1 MIQVIYKKR
10 NGDLIQRTINGL
22 SPYRVGD
29 VNSYGWT
36 VASIKYQY
44 KGKWYS
50 KSDYDKLVDNAI
62 TKDRKI
68 WKIKRKI
75 SALYKNL
82 GYLIELMIAMRVF
95 EIITKVGM

>member
-1 MIQVIYKKR
+1 MIQVTYKKR

-36 VASIKYQY
+36 IEEIKHLY

-50 KSDYDKLVDNAI
+50 KNEYEKLVDDAI
-62 TKDRKI
+62 AKDRKI
-68 WKIKRKI
+68 WFIKKKI

-95 EIITKVGM
+95 EMITKVGV